1 MVEMHNQGF
10 WRRLRKDTNGNAMM
24 LTAMAAPAI
33 FGAAGLGIDVAQ
45 YYLFQRELQYAVDQ
59 AAIAGAWARGNGDS
73 GTYYQ
78 TRALQEFNANLSTTS
93 GYSPSVTY
101 AVADYD
107 GKTQNSV
114 VITAAITTNLPFTN
128 FVLGRP
134 TVVAVDAQASFEDL
148 ESYTPC
154 LYALNPSASK
164 ALWFN
169 GDPTVDAACGV
180 GARSNASDAVRTN
193 GSSGPQNITFAISG
207 GGVSDGMGAFTNSDV
222 VENLEDLVDP
232 FDGVSPPDNATPR
245 SLSCGSTS
253 ANWTADE
260 TATETSVYRYYQG
273 QSAGKAESSGVINYA
288 DAQSPTTTVVTTL
301 NMSFSTE
308 PNNYTSAQTSS
319 GLYKKAGNGPDT
331 IWEEKLSTTDYA
343 YVNKVQTAVNAGAML
358 PGTYSDFEISC
369 DTVLAG
375 GIYVI
380 DGGPLKVTGNSLTGT
395 GVMFVLK
402 NGAELQITG
411 GTINLTPMSS
421 TELIAAGVSAD
432 LADKIE
438 GILIFEDPNSPGSS
452 NSKITGNA
460 NVDLNGIIYLPKSDL
475 QLAGTM
481 RASSE
486 CLSIFSN
493 TLQLSGT
500 TDLTTL
506 CPPGAKH
513 DVVVGGGGTRVRLVA

>member
-1 MVEMHNQGF
+1 MHNQGF
-10 WRRLRKDTNGNAMM
+10 WRRLRKDTTGNAMM

-45 YYLFQRELQYAVDQ
+45 YYMFQRELQYAADQ

-78 TRALQEFNANLSTTS
+78 TRALQEFTANLSTTS
-93 GYSPSVTY
+93 TYAPAVTS

-114 VITAAITTNLPFTN
+114 VVTASITTNLPFSN
-128 FVLGRP
+128 FMLGRS
-134 TVVAVDAQASFEDL
+134 TVIAVDAQASFEDL

-164 ALWFN
+164 ALWLN
-169 GDPTVDAACGV
+169 GGPTVDAACGV

-207 GGVSDGMGAFTNSDV
+207 GGVSDGMDAFANSDI
-222 VENLEDLVDP
+222 VENLEDLTDP
-232 FDGVSPPDNATPR
+232 FDGYSPPDNPTPR
-245 SLSCGSTS
+245 TLSCGSSS

-260 TATETSVYRYYQG
+260 RATETATYRYFQG
-273 QSAGKAESSGVINYA
+273 QNATKAEGNGVIVYA
-288 DAQSPTTTVVTTL
+288 GALAPTTSVVNTM
-301 NMSFSTE
+301 NMSFNTE
-308 PNNYTSAQTSS
+308 PYDYVSAQASS
-319 GLYKKAGNGPDT
+319 GLYKKTGNGPDT
-331 IWEEKLSTTDYA
+331 IWEEKLSTTA
-343 YVNKVQTAVNAGAML
+343 YVYTNKVQASVNAGAML

-369 DTVLAG
+369 DTVLSS

-380 DGGPLKVTGNSLTGT
+380 NGGKIKITGHSLTGT

-402 NGAELQITG
+402 DGAEIQITG

-421 TELIAAGVSAD
+421 TELVAAGVSMD

-438 GILIFEDPNSPGSS
+438 GILIFEDPSSSGSS

-513 DVVVGGGGTRVRLVA
+513 DVVVGGGGTRVRLVS